1 MDKEYIV
8 DIKYE
13 LLGSELN
20 SLSREELYI
29 VIEQAIE
36 KSIKASLPIEAYTG
50 IVDYCKEIWD
60 RYYNRTLIEIAL
72 SLSSKGTFRIECSAL
87 KKDNSITCTLSDVK
101 VNQDLFNKYF
111 RPVWSGQQDATV
123 EIIKE
128 KETTVEDKIKMLK
141 KELKHCKSPLER
153 KQIQQELNILYKERK
168 NGNK

>member
-13 LLGSELN
+13 LLGSELS
-20 SLSREELYI
+20 SLSRKELYI

-36 KSIKASLPIEAYTG
+36 KSIKASLPIEAYTS
-50 IVDYCKEIWD
+50 IVDYCKKVWD
-60 RYYNRTLIEIAL
+60 RYYNRTLIEIVL

-101 VNQDLFNKYF
+101 INQDLFNKYF
-111 RPVWSGQQDATV
+111 GTV
-123 EIIKE
+123 EIIKG
-128 KETTVEDKIKMLK
+128 KEITIEDKIKALK
-141 KELKHCKSPLER
+141 KKLKYTRSALEK